1 MTPTQPQSY
10 PMKKYAKLLNFILII
25 VLVVIIIIMA
35 KDSTRHNTPT
45 KEVVLEN
52 IFARHSVRTYTE
64 QPVSKGVLD
73 TLARAGMAAPT
84 GMAREPWAFVL
95 IDQRSVLDS
104 LALGLP
110 SAQMLKGAQAAIV
123 VCGNTDKAPMEVDA
137 NYWVQDC
144 CAATENILLAAQA
157 MGLGAVWTGAWP
169 RADRMAHVIKTLNLP
184 PNLIP
189 LNVISI
195 GYPKGGE
202 QPKDKFKPENIF
214 WNTL

>member
-1 MTPTQPQSY
+1 
-10 PMKKYAKLLNFILII
+10 
-25 VLVVIIIIMA
+25 MA
-35 KDSTRHNTPT
+35 KDSTRHSTSPQDA
-45 KEVVLEN
+45 VLEN
-52 IFARHSVRTYTE
+52 IFARRSVRSYTE
-64 QPVSKGVLD
+64 QPVSRQILD

-104 LALGLP
+104 LAAGLP

-144 CAATENILLAAQA
+144 SAATENILLAAQA
-157 MGLGAVWTGAWP
+157 VGLGAVWTGAWP

-184 PNLIP
+184 SNLIP
-189 LNVISI
+189 LNVIAI
-195 GYPKGGE
+195 GYPKGDE
-202 QPKDKFKPENIF
+202 QAKDKFKSENIF
-214 WNTL
+214 WNKL